1 LRVWALAACIEKPA
15 AKRRV
20 KTRDTHFMA
29 KPFKGRPKV
38 VQDTFAYRRTL
49 QNGASLATPLPQM
62 RI

>member
-1 LRVWALAACIEKPA
+1 
-15 AKRRV
+15 
-20 KTRDTHFMA
+20 MA

-38 VQDTFAYRRTL
+38 VQDTFAYRRAL